1 MLLQQLIFN
10 YFFFWKTLLGFQLLQ
25 WNLLFLQISNGTTII
40 QYLLLLDY
48 SESNIVALARDGS
61 SLPEFRR
68 FILHCTEAPCKYIIG
83 KLISQ
88 MKCCTNCYA
97 GCDLF
102 CFGIN
107 TEEVGEAV
115 LDTKY
120 WFKTTSEY
128 SPRTASF
135 HNQFQKVSNKILS
148 KREGK

>member
-1 MLLQQLIFN
+1 MEQACQHLEDLYWIVQRHHANILLESWSVRWNAAQIVMQDVIF
-10 YFFFWKTLLGFQLLQ
+10 
-25 WNLLFLQISNGTTII
+25 
-40 QYLLLLDY
+40 
-48 SESNIVALARDGS
+48 
-61 SLPEFRR
+61 
-68 FILHCTEAPCKYIIG
+68 
-83 KLISQ
+83 
-88 MKCCTNCYA
+88 
-97 GCDLF
+97 F
-102 CFGIN
+102 CIN